1 MSCTSGYVCTHALE
15 ASIDD
20 STSSE
25 LNELFAQLSKKSLQK
40 NAQNIH
46 FKDSLSL
53 SLSWYKF
60 GWRLSFYIFSAM
72 NLKKEI
78 F

>member
-53 SLSWYKF
+53 SLDTSLGGDSLF
-60 GWRLSFYIFSAM
+60 IFFSAM

>member
-53 SLSWYKF
+53 SLSIQVWVATLFLYFF
-60 GWRLSFYIFSAM
+60 GDEF
-72 NLKKEI
+72 KKEI